1 MGKEPPYWLPQI
13 KEFCR
18 SRKITLMAWGL
29 KALVVEA
36 RSPERHKELSEL
48 FEQIGFQA
56 VPDED
61 DAYAG
66 VLALSK
72 KDSA

>member
-1 MGKEPPYWLPQI
+1 MAKEPLWLSQI

-18 SRKITLMAWGL
+18 SRKITVMAWGPS
-29 KALVVEA
+29 ALVVEA
-36 RSPERHKELSEL
+36 KSPERRQELSQL
-48 FEQIGFQA
+48 FAQIGFQA

-66 VLALSK
+66 ILTLSK